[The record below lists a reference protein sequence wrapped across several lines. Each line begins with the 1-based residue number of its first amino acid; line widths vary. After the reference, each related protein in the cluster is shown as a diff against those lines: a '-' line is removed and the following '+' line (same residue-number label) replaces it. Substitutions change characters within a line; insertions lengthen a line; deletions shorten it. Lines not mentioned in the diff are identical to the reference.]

1 MAPLNISVTE
11 VAPPVVDTP
20 AVAHRNVP
28 KMSAQ
33 DVAEQTL
40 AVAASGVKEV
50 LPGQA
55 RGLPLMLRV
64 APSFAEELVA
74 KS

>member
-1 MAPLNISVTE
+1 LNITVTE

-28 KMSAQ
+28 KISAK

-40 AVAASGVKEV
+40 SAASKGAKEV
-50 LPGQA
+50 YPGQA
-55 RGLPLMLRV
+55 RWLPLMLRV
-64 APSFAEELVA
+64 VPSFAEELVA